1 MGKMLVISQDE
12 LNTWF
17 VNGISVGVR
26 QPKIIVGTKIKELLG
41 KKGISEEDFIRDMGT
56 NYSNELE
63 KVLEDKTFPKEK
75 LFNKIVDYFNTNAE
89 GYSKEYFYDRNLK
102 NVLVNDSRMVIAEYE
117 TEARTLEV
125 KKELDNIIVENYKNG
140 NPIIL
145 RLPKE

>member
-26 QPKIIVGTKIKELLG
+26 QPKIIVGTKIKELLE

-63 KVLEDKTFPKEK
+63 MVLDDKTFPKEK

-125 KKELDNIIVENYKNG
+125 KKALDEYIIEHYTKG
-140 NPIIL
+140 LPIIIQ
-145 RLPKE
+145 LPKE